1 MEIYIYLE
9 ATILIKYLKIVN
21 IYVGRFKYVKK
32 KKKKNSFVTFKIRKE
47 TNMILNAALF
57 WEKHKCPKRRRFG
70 TSLIE
75 LYLQKRKWQF
85 FFLIRENRVF
95 NRPHLRA

>member
-9 ATILIKYLKIVN
+9 ATILIKYFKIVN
-21 IYVGRFKYVKK
+21 IYVGWFNNVKK

-47 TNMILNAALF
+47 MNMILNAVSF
-57 WEKHKCPKRRRFG
+57 WEKHKCPNDVVLG
-70 TSLIE
+70 PD
-75 LYLQKRKWQF
+75 LYNYIYKKENGNF